1 MKKTLLLSTLA
12 VSLIAL
18 TSSADAA
25 KTKGMEKCY
34 GVVKSGQGTTEA
46 TGSGEFIY
54 LPKGTCAKL
63 ANGSVT
69 FVETKATTDGGTT
82 TTTTETT
89 SETKSTEG
97 TKGSDTSAD
106 ASTKTSGYNTQT
118 SGAEVTMTKATGTTS
133 GSETTSEGKH

>member
-18 TSSADAA
+18 TSSVEAA

-34 GVVKSGQGTTEA
+34 GVVKSGYGTTEA

-54 LPKGTCAKL
+54 LPKGTCGKL
-63 ANGSVT
+63 TNGSVT
-69 FVETKATTDGGTT
+69 FVETKGTTAGGTT

-97 TKGSDTSAD
+97 STTSDASAD
-106 ASTKTSGYNTQT
+106 ATTKTSGYNTQT
-118 SGAEVTMTKATGTTS
+118 TGAEVTMTKATGTTS
-133 GSETTSEGKH
+133 GSETTTEGKN